1 MNMKNPNLKQYI
13 LKRKQTLEF
22 VKKQL
27 KEEFIGLDHIIDE
40 VISLMYPW
48 YLFPDTQMRPTVIN
62 LWGMTGTGKTALVK
76 RLVEIL
82 DIMQAYLHIDI
93 GEFGSANTS
102 GTWLKSLF
110 TQDLQHHHERECVIC
125 LDEFQFARTINESG
139 AEVDR
144 DKLRIIWE
152 LLDSGQ
158 FYYNASPSQYYI
170 SRGYKAIKLLNK
182 CIEFGVEVEK
192 GKVTEGYEA
201 FAKIFRGF
209 GFFGYNSGKKKLK
222 ANYFSSPDFIGG
234 INSLVGDKYTSSL
247 DIKDEIKRMG
257 IEELVDYLY
266 EAVNYEGSMKLMDLS
281 KGLIFVIGNLDEAYY
296 MSYNINPDI
305 SADDFHKSTLKI
317 TIADIKSALQH
328 RFRNEQIARLGN
340 NHIIYPAFNN
350 ENYRLFIVR
359 KLEDINKT
367 IQERFK
373 ITLDF
378 DESIIDIIYKEGVF
392 PTQGARPVL
401 TTIKNLVDSYISQIV
416 CDMIEND
423 WQPSRITW
431 AFQNDHYKVVFYDLV
446 GQLIAEKT
454 YKVNLKVHELRKS
467 KDDDVQA
474 HIAVHECGHAV
485 LAALCLRI
493 VPDLVVTRTVDNE
506 SAGFCK
512 INFPEHIQTRELIE
526 KHITITLGGYVAEKL
541 IFGLDHTSTGVRQ
554 DIVQAS
560 TLANS
565 AIKAYA
571 MGKDPIK
578 VAVMHAEFNDFF
590 FHKEE
595 HENEALALI
604 KRCEKKAEAL
614 LANNKLLL
622 LQMANYLTS
631 NSRMTKEQIEEYV
644 TEYST
649 EEWVKTEGFKKQEEY
664 FQFKGLIQEE
674 LKKLKK

>member
-1 MNMKNPNLKQYI
+1 MNMKNPDLKQYI
-13 LKRKQTLEF
+13 LKRKKTLEF
-22 VKKQL
+22 VKQQL

-62 LWGMTGTGKTALVK
+62 LWGMTGTGKTALVR

-93 GEFGSANTS
+93 GEFGSTNTS
-102 GTWLKSLF
+102 GSWLKSMF
-110 TQDLQHHHERECVIC
+110 TQDLQHHHQRECIIC

-152 LLDSGQ
+152 LLDSGK

-170 SRGYKAIKLLNK
+170 NRGYKAIKLLNK
-182 CIEFGVEVEK
+182 CIEFGVEVAD
-192 GKVTEGYEA
+192 GKVVENYEA

-209 GFFGYNSGKKKLK
+209 GFFGYNSGRKKLK
-222 ANYFSSPDFIGG
+222 ANYFSSADFVGG
-234 INSLVGDKYTSSL
+234 LNSLVGDKYTSSL
-247 DIKDEIKRMG
+247 DIKDELKRMS
-257 IEELVDYLY
+257 IEELVDFLY
-266 EAVNYEGSMKLMDLS
+266 DAVNYEGSMKLMDLS

-340 NHIIYPAFNN
+340 NHIIYPAFNA
-350 ENYRLFIVR
+350 ENYRIFIER
-359 KLEDINKT
+359 KLEEMNKA

-373 ITLDF
+373 LRLDF
-378 DESIIDIIYKEGVF
+378 DETIIDIIYKEGVF

-423 WQPSRITW
+423 WQPSHITW
-431 AFQNDHYKVVFYDLV
+431 AYRNNQYEIGFYDLV
-446 GQLIAEKT
+446 GQLIIEKA
-454 YKVNLKVHELRKS
+454 YKVNLKVHELRKA

-474 HIAVHECGHAV
+474 HIAVHECGHAI
-485 LAALCLRI
+485 LAALTLHI

-506 SAGFCK
+506 AAGFCK
-512 INFPEHIQTRELIE
+512 INFPEHILTRELIE
-526 KHITITLGGYVAEKL
+526 KNITITLGGYVAEKL
-541 IFGLDHTSTGVRQ
+541 IFGLDHTSSGVRQ
-554 DIVQAS
+554 DIIQA
-560 TLANS
+560 TKLANN
-565 AIKAYA
+565 AIKSYA

-578 VAVMHAEFNDFF
+578 VAVMQSEFNDFF
-590 FHKEE
+590 FHKDE
-595 HENEALALI
+595 HENEALGLI
-604 KRCEKKAEAL
+604 KRCEKQAEKL
-614 LANNKLLL
+614 LENNRHLL

-631 NSRMTKEQIEEYV
+631 HSRMTKDEIEGYLV
-644 TEYST
+644 KYSN
-649 EEWVKTEGFKKQEEY
+649 EEWVKTEGFKEQNDY
-664 FQFKGLIQEE
+664 FKFKKVIQLG
-674 LKKLKK
+674 LKKEED